1 MSQLGDQAYLVA
13 VMAWLVESG
22 SSATAAGVLTM
33 STALPGVLIGP
44 FAGAL
49 VDRWPRLAVILA
61 ADVARGLAMFVVPAV
76 IWATRTTA
84 PPLPLLYTVALVSGA
99 GTAFFRPAIAAVIPD
114 LVPSTSL
121 PVANS
126 MYQFSVQG
134 TTMLGQVAGGLA
146 YQFVGAP
153 MLMLINGI
161 SFLLA
166 GAATSFVRGAEPG
179 RAPHRRAGAGPAV
192 LPRPDNEPAEGRH
205 TFLADTKAGVHY
217 VWRRPGLR
225 NFIIVTALFNF
236 MLMPMLVLL
245 PFYVERQLGVPAA
258 WYGFLLAALSGG
270 SIVGYAI
277 AATIRLS
284 DARRGI
290 VILGLLVG
298 VPFGFTLLGR
308 ITTPW
313 PALAVLVVTGVMN
326 GVIGIWVVTLLQ
338 SSAPPE
344 LRGRVLALMGTMA
357 MALAPL
363 GMALGGLAGDLAG
376 PDIGVVYTLCGL
388 AAFGATALFG
398 ASGPSRRFL
407 AGAA

>member
-1 MSQLGDQAYLVA
+1 
-13 VMAWLVESG
+13 MAWLVESG
-22 SSATAAGVLTM
+22 SSATAAGVLMM

-49 VDRWPRLAVILA
+49 VDRWPRLGVIFA
-61 ADVARGLAMFVVPAV
+61 ADIGRGLAMLVVPAV

-84 PPLPLLYTVALVSGA
+84 PPLPLLYTVALLSGA

-114 LVPSTSL
+114 LVPSSSL

-134 TTMLGQVAGGLA
+134 TTMLGQMAGGVA

-153 MLMLINGI
+153 TLMLINGI

-166 GAATSFVRGAEPG
+166 GVATSYVRTAETG
-179 RAPHRRAGAGPAV
+179 RAPGAPDPAG
-192 LPRPDNEPAEGRH
+192 RPQGNEPRRG
-205 TFLADTKAGVHY
+205 FLSDTKTGIQY
-217 VWRRPGLR
+217 VWHRPGLR
-225 NFIIVTALFNF
+225 NFIVVTALFNF

-245 PFYVERQLGVPAA
+245 PFYVERQLGLPAA

-277 AATIRLS
+277 AATVRLS
-284 DARRGI
+284 AARRGVI
-290 VILGLLVG
+290 ILGLLMG
-298 VPFGFTLLGR
+298 VPSGFTLLGR
-308 ITTPW
+308 ISTPW
-313 PALAVLVVTGVMN
+313 PALGVLVVTGVMN

-338 SSAPPE
+338 SSSPPE

-363 GMALGGLAGDLAG
+363 GMALGGIAGDLAG
-376 PDIGVVYTLCGL
+376 SDVGVVYILCGL
-388 AAFGATALFG
+388 AALAATALFA
-398 ASGPSRRFL
+398 ASPPSRRFL

>member
-1 MSQLGDQAYLVA
+1 
-13 VMAWLVESG
+13 MAWLVESG

-49 VDRWPRLAVILA
+49 VDRWPRLAVIQA

-84 PPLPLLYTVALVSGA
+84 PPLPLLYGVALVSGA

-126 MYQFSVQG
+126 MYPFSVQG

-153 MLMLINGI
+153 MLMVINGI

-166 GAATSFVRGAEPG
+166 GVATSFVRGAEPA
-179 RAPHRRAGAGPAV
+179 RAPHIRVGAGPAV
-192 LPRPDNEPAEGRH
+192 VPLPDLEPAERRH
-205 TFLADTKAGVHY
+205 TFLADTKAGIQY

-277 AATIRLS
+277 AATVRLS
-284 DARRGI
+284 NARRGI
-290 VILGLLVG
+290 IILGLLVG

-313 PALAVLVVTGVMN
+313 PALAVLAVTGVMN

-363 GMALGGLAGDLAG
+363 GMALGGVAGDLAG
-376 PDIGVVYTLCGL
+376 SDIGVVYTLCGL